1 MSGGVQTRQFELT
14 TVLLHAHGL
23 QELGASVST
32 EERMAVQPGVAEQ
45 TSTAVW
51 IFDPHPIVRAGIR
64 SQLAGSGF
72 VVAAEAAHPADA
84 AARQE
89 TCTPPR
95 LVILD
100 ASFGTA
106 AIADIKRRYADA
118 QVVVFAENAEISSL
132 SAAFE
137 AGADGYMLKSIS
149 APALLDSLRLVLH
162 GEKVFPSTLTCFLSA
177 YRRAPADMPGGDCR
191 VGNVLLSDREMG
203 ILRGLAQGHTNKRI
217 ANALNITEATVK
229 VNLKAVLR
237 KLDMS
242 NRTQVAIW
250 AVQNRLHADGAVV
263 PDSQIIVHVP
273 KVEALQ

>member
-1 MSGGVQTRQFELT
+1 
-14 TVLLHAHGL
+14 
-23 QELGASVST
+23 VST
-32 EERMAVQPGVAEQ
+32 VERMAVQPGGAEK

-64 SQLAGSGF
+64 SQLSGSGF
-72 VVAAEAAHPADA
+72 VIAVEAAHPSDA
-84 AARQE
+84 VARQE
-89 TCTPPR
+89 GTAAPR
-95 LVILD
+95 LVIVD

-106 AIADIKRRYADA
+106 AIRDIKRRFTDA
-118 QVVVFAENAEISSL
+118 QVIVFAENAEISSL

-137 AGADGYMLKSIS
+137 AGADGYILKSIS

-177 YRRAPADMPGGDCR
+177 YRQQPPELPGGDCR

-217 ANALNITEATVK
+217 ANTLNITEATVK
-229 VNLKAVLR
+229 VNLKSVLR
-237 KLDMS
+237 KLGMT

-250 AVQNRLHADGAVV
+250 AVQNHLHADGSVM
-263 PDSQIIVHVP
+263 PDSQIMLHAP
-273 KVEALQ
+273 KVEVLQ

>member
-1 MSGGVQTRQFELT
+1 M
-14 TVLLHAHGL
+14 
-23 QELGASVST
+23 GASVST
-32 EERMAVQPGVAEQ
+32 VERLADQQGVAEQ
-45 TSTAVW
+45 SSVAVW
-51 IFDPHPIVRAGIR
+51 ILDPHPIVRSGIR

-84 AARQE
+84 TMRLENCAA
-89 TCTPPR
+89 PR

-106 AIADIKRRYADA
+106 AIMDFKRRFIDA
-118 QVVVFAENAEISSL
+118 QIIVFADNAEISCL

-149 APALLDSLRLVLH
+149 APALVDSLRLVLH

-177 YRRAPADMPGGDCR
+177 HRQAPPELSGGDCR
-191 VGNVLLSDREMG
+191 IGNVLLSVREMG

-229 VNLKAVLR
+229 VNLKGVLR
-237 KLDMS
+237 KLGMT

-250 AVQNRLHADGAVV
+250 AVQNRLHADGALV
-263 PDSQIIVHVP
+263 PDSQIIVHPP
-273 KVEALQ
+273 KAEALQ

>member
-1 MSGGVQTRQFELT
+1 MS
-14 TVLLHAHGL
+14 TV
-23 QELGASVST
+23 
-32 EERMAVQPGVAEQ
+32 ERMAVQPGGTEQ
-45 TSTAVW
+45 SSTAVW

-84 AARQE
+84 AVRQE
-89 TCTPPR
+89 SCSAPR
-95 LVILD
+95 LVIVD
-100 ASFGTA
+100 SSFGTA
-106 AIADIKRRYADA
+106 VIGDIKRRFAEA
-118 QVVVFAENAEISSL
+118 QVVVFAENAEISCL

-177 YRRAPADMPGGDCR
+177 YRQAPPEPQGGDSR
-191 VGNVLLSDREMG
+191 IGNVLLSDREMG

-217 ANALNITEATVK
+217 ANSLNITEATVK
-229 VNLKAVLR
+229 VNLKSVLR
-237 KLDMS
+237 KLGMT

-250 AVQNRLHADGAVV
+250 AVQHRLHADGAVV
-263 PDSQIIVHVP
+263 PESQIIVHSP
-273 KVEALQ
+273 KAEVLQ